1 MIFFHFRHEVK
12 ILRDGGLANKERLT
26 VQWLTKSIT
35 ELRNELSEL
44 QDSSN
49 KITRDL
55 QQKNQILDDISGL
68 RTDFQNVRLELE
80 SLRTRQETSEV
91 LVKELRDELAQNAED
106 MQKAFDRL
114 FINQVGLWKFILI
127 FYVYFM
133 KVCAHNLCLCVVYT

>member
-1 MIFFHFRHEVK
+1 M
-12 ILRDGGLANKERLT
+12 
-26 VQWLTKSIT
+26 
-35 ELRNELSEL
+35 SEL

-91 LVKELRDELAQNAED
+91 LVKELRDELAQNTED
-106 MQKAFDRL
+106 TQKAFDRL
-114 FINQVGLWKFILI
+114 FMIQVSF
-127 FYVYFM
+127 F
-133 KVCAHNLCLCVVYT
+133 